1 MMKMKMRRNFDM
13 PNKTELK
20 DKIKKIKNKIKKLI
34 EQAHEDI
41 DFEILLEYGLSEEDY
56 NQYFKLEE
64 KLMELQEKLINKK

>member
-1 MMKMKMRRNFDM
+1 MKMRRNFDM